1 MREQVVVASPYNNEH
16 IKLIKEYETRNG
28 LKNSTSEYLQKT
40 RNMMSE
46 IDYKQ
51 LEQER
56 PEILKTL
63 LFLNG
68 EKVMTIAH
76 LMGEKDRKVCQM
88 TMDNTSSP
96 KWQEKLLEEAEN
108 YAFTTLG
115 MEEIVFLQEEGTHI
129 PTTYFSNHEFDDL
142 GLENG
147 MQVYMKSR
155 SVEKNAIHHM

>member
-63 LFLNG
+63 FIQSD
-68 EKVMTIAH
+68 EQIITVAH
-76 LMGEKDRKVCQM
+76 LMGEKDRKMCIR
-88 TMDNTSSP
+88 DR
-96 KWQEKLLEEAEN
+96 
-108 YAFTTLG
+108 
-115 MEEIVFLQEEGTHI
+115 
-129 PTTYFSNHEFDDL
+129 DL
-142 GLENG
+142 P
-147 MQVYMKSR
+147 MYYYTQ
-155 SVEKNAIHHM
+155 